1 MSPRYTV
8 EFKKEAVALLKQ
20 DDRSVLEVAE
30 ALGVSETSLYRWL
43 DLYGEGTAQPL
54 PNEDALRIREL
65 EREVRELRRA
75 NHILKTSAA
84 FFAAELDR
92 PTSK

>member
-1 MSPRYTV
+1 MSSRYTV
-8 EFKKEAVALLKQ
+8 EFKKESVALLKQ

-65 EREVRELRRA
+65 EREVRKLKEERD
-75 NHILKTSAA
+75 ILKKAIKS
-84 FFAAELDR
+84 FVLD
-92 PTSK
+92 T

>member
-8 EFKKEAVALLKQ
+8 EFKKESVALLKQ

-65 EREVRELRRA
+65 EREVRKLKEERD
-75 NHILKTSAA
+75 ILKKAIKS
-84 FFAAELDR
+84 FVLD
-92 PTSK
+92 T

>member
-8 EFKKEAVALLKQ
+8 EFKKEAVALLRQ
-20 DDRSVLEVAE
+20 DDRSVLEVAQ

-54 PNEDALRIREL
+54 PHEDALRIREL
-65 EREVRELRRA
+65 EREVRKLKEERD
-75 NHILKTSAA
+75 ILKKAIKS
-84 FFAAELDR
+84 FVLD
-92 PTSK
+92 T

>member
-1 MSPRYTV
+1 MSPRDTV
-8 EFKKEAVALLKQ
+8 EFKKEAVALLRQ
-20 DDRSVLEVAE
+20 DDRSVLEVAQ

-65 EREVRELRRA
+65 EREVRKLKEERD
-75 NHILKTSAA
+75 ILKKAIKS
-84 FFAAELDR
+84 FVLD
-92 PTSK
+92 T